1 MELFANNRHPDG
13 GIKMP
18 SNERSTAPGATMN
31 LLLRFETASGPRT
44 VIASSVPRQVASEIS
59 DVMRSIGQYAEFI
72 DRCSPLS
79 VEDRLLI
86 KDIQQVTESKH
97 GATNVFDLGME
108 ITQPAHKAAAAH

>member
-1 MELFANNRHPDG
+1 MELLANGRHSNC
-13 GIKMP
+13 GIQML

-31 LLLRFETASGPRT
+31 LLLRFETASGART

-86 KDIQQVTESKH
+86 KDIQQVAESKH
-97 GATNVFDLGME
+97 GATSMFDLGMGKS
-108 ITQPAHKAAAAH
+108 QPAHKAAAA

>member
-1 MELFANNRHPDG
+1 MELLAKGHHSDR
-13 GIKMP
+13 GIQML
-18 SNERSTAPGATMN
+18 SDERSTAPGATMN

-44 VIASSVPRQVASEIS
+44 VIASSVPRHVASEIS

-86 KDIQQVTESKH
+86 KDIQQLTESKH
-97 GATNVFDLGME
+97 GATSMFDLGIE
-108 ITQPAHKAAAAH
+108 KSQPAHKAVAA